1 MSESRAPE
9 LGINSWLE
17 DELYQQY
24 LNDRKTVDESWK
36 EVFETNGGAAP
47 PALDGVAGITEIYG
61 IREWLLIQSNA
72 LFKRPESG
80 RISH

>member
-1 MSESRAPE
+1 MMKVNALLSTFMSESRAPE

-47 PALDGVAGITEIYG
+47 GNG
-61 IREWLLIQSNA
+61 
-72 LFKRPESG
+72 
-80 RISH
+80 SHEQRNSRSA